1 MVRKS
6 KKDKSSEQPT
16 EIVAIIDRS
25 GSMES
30 VKSDAIGGFNNFLEE
45 QKKLPGKATF
55 TLIQFDHEIELK
67 YNGVDIS
74 EVQPYTVDTYIPR
87 GMTAL
92 YDAIGRGIGEASRR
106 GANRKVIV
114 AILTDGHENSSKE
127 VTRQQV
133 SDMISKYETEGWG
146 FIFLAAGFSQFDAE
160 HMAGSIGIKSNHA
173 MGMSRSSD
181 GVSALYERSSG
192 AIHSYRTTGSVDPN
206 WRQNKD

>member
-1 MVRKS
+1 MTKKL

-74 EVQPYTVDTYIPR
+74 EVQPYTIDTYIPR

-92 YDAIGRGIGEASRR
+92 YDAISRGIGEASRR

-133 SDMISKYETEGWG
+133 SDMISKYETEGWAI
-146 FIFLAAGFSQFDAE
+146 IFLAAGFSQFDAE
-160 HMAGSIGIKSNHA
+160 QMAGSIGIKSNNA

-181 GVSALYERSSG
+181 GMSALYERSSD
-192 AIHSYRTTGSVDPN
+192 AVHSYRTTGSVDPN
-206 WRQNKD
+206 WRSK

>member
-1 MVRKS
+1 MARKS

-74 EVQPYTVDTYIPR
+74 EVQPYTVDTHIPR

-133 SDMISKYETEGWG
+133 NDMISKYETEGWG
-146 FIFLAAGFSQFDAE
+146 FIFLVAGFSQFDAE
-160 HMAGSIGIKSNHA
+160 HMAGSIGIKSDHV

-181 GVSALYERSSG
+181 GVSTLYERSSG

-206 WRQNKD
+206 WKQNKD